1 MFSPVL
7 LSELDSYARSVSGL
21 SPLRSSDQTAMT
33 PRLHPRLAHFGTT
46 IFAEM
51 SQLAVS
57 TGSINLGQGFPDTD
71 GPEIVKQAAIDAIA
85 QGQGNQYPPGPGIPE
100 LRLAI
105 ANHQRAYYGVEVDP
119 ISEVLVT
126 CGATEAIAAT
136 LLSLLGPGDECILLE
151 PFYDS
156 YPAAVA
162 LAGATVVPVTLQP
175 PTFQPDVDA
184 IRSAVTDCTRVLVI
198 NSPHNPTGTVFSD
211 ESLAALA
218 ALAIERDL
226 IVLADEAYEHL
237 TFDGVRHTPI
247 ATLPG
252 MAERTLTIG
261 SAGKSLSF
269 TGWKVGWAT
278 GPAALVSA
286 VRTSKQFLTYVSS
299 GPFQYAV
306 AHGLNELP
314 PAYFADLAA
323 SLQSKRDRLVD
334 GLRTLGVEVF
344 VPSGTYFV
352 CADISSLTA
361 DDGLTF
367 CRALPHRCGVVAIPT
382 SVFYATPGAG
392 SSIVRFAFCKRD
404 DVIDEAVT
412 RLGSLTF

>member
-1 MFSPVL
+1 MRA
-7 LSELDSYARSVSGL
+7 SY
-21 SPLRSSDQTAMT
+21 
-33 PRLHPRLAHFGTT
+33 LHPRLAHFGTT

-51 SQLAVS
+51 SQLANS

-71 GPEIVKQAAIDAIA
+71 GPDLVKQAAIDAIA
-85 QGQGNQYPPGPGIPE
+85 SGLGNQYPPGPGIAE
-100 LRLAI
+100 LRRAI
-105 ANHQRAYYGVEVDP
+105 ADHQRAYYSIELDP
-119 ISEVLVT
+119 DTEVLVT

-162 LAGATVVPVTLQP
+162 MAGAVVVPITLHP
-175 PTFQPDVDA
+175 PAFQPDVDA
-184 IRSAVTDCTRVLVI
+184 IRAAVTERTKVLVI
-198 NSPHNPTGTVFSD
+198 NSPHNPTGTVFCG

-218 ALAIERDL
+218 ALAIECDL
-226 IVLADEAYEHL
+226 VVLADEAYEHL
-237 TFDGVRHTPI
+237 TFDGVRHRPI
-247 ATLPG
+247 SKLPG
-252 MAERTLTIG
+252 MADRTITVG

-278 GPAALVSA
+278 GPATLVSA

-306 AHGLNELP
+306 ARGLNELGP
-314 PAYFADLAA
+314 DYFMGLSQ
-323 SLQSKRDRLVD
+323 SLSSKRDRLVG
-334 GLRTLGVEVF
+334 GLRSLGMEVF

-352 CADISSLTA
+352 CADISSLTD

-367 CRALPHRCGVVAIPT
+367 CRALPHRCGVVAVPT
-382 SVFYATPGAG
+382 SVFYATPGGG
-392 SSIVRFAFCKRD
+392 SSIIRFAFCKRD
-404 DVIDEAVT
+404 EVIDDAVF
-412 RLGSLTF
+412 RLGSLNR

>member
-1 MFSPVL
+1 MRA
-7 LSELDSYARSVSGL
+7 SY
-21 SPLRSSDQTAMT
+21 
-33 PRLHPRLAHFGTT
+33 LHPRLAHFGTT

-51 SQLAVS
+51 SQLATA

-71 GPEIVKQAAIDAIA
+71 GPDLVKQAAIDAIA
-85 QGQGNQYPPGPGIPE
+85 SGRGNQYPPGPGIPE
-100 LRLAI
+100 LRSAI
-105 ANHQRAYYGVEVDP
+105 ADHQRAYYGVELDP
-119 ISEVLVT
+119 NTQVLVT

-136 LLSLLGPGDECILLE
+136 LLALLGPGDECILLE

-162 LAGATVVPVTLQP
+162 MAGATVVPVTLHP
-175 PTFQPDVDA
+175 PTFQPDVKA
-184 IRSAVTDCTRVLVI
+184 IRSAVTERTRVVVI
-198 NSPHNPTGTVFSD
+198 NSPHNPTGTVFTQD
-211 ESLAALA
+211 ALA
-218 ALAIERDL
+218 GIAAIAIEHDL
-226 IVLADEAYEHL
+226 VVLSDDAYEHL
-237 TFDGVRHTPI
+237 TFDGVKHTLI
-247 ATLPG
+247 SKLPG
-252 MAERTLTIG
+252 MADRTVTIG

-278 GPAALVSA
+278 GSAPLISA

-306 AHGLNELP
+306 ASGLNELGP
-314 PAYFADLAA
+314 DYFAGLAA
-323 SLQSKRDRLVD
+323 SLASKRNRLVD
-334 GLRTLGVEVF
+334 GLRSLGLEVF

-352 CADISSLTA
+352 CADIGALTS

-392 SSIVRFAFCKRD
+392 DTIIRFAFCKRD
-404 DVIDEAVT
+404 DVIDEAVA
-412 RLGSLTF
+412 RLAALKS